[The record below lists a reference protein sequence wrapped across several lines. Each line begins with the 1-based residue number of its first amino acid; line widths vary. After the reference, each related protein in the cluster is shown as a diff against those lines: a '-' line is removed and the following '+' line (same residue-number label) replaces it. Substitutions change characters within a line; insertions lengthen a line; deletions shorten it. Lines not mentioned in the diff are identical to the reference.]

1 MKKTE
6 YTDNPPRDLRRKVA
20 DGKGFFSICMS
31 DMKGDSEA
39 ACRLDE
45 LGKALALLGKRPCRE
60 KEVSLPGS
68 NGQRLEQLIVQH
80 LRSHM
85 DYPQQEGFLYIMR
98 RLPGQ
103 LMPPPER
110 LARIPENDTA
120 SSTAD
125 QQKFYAFNEL
135 IARGL
140 SPQEAEKQV
149 ERMYSPVKKTF
160 TYEQSA

>member
-1 MKKTE
+1 
-6 YTDNPPRDLRRKVA
+6 
-20 DGKGFFSICMS
+20 
-31 DMKGDSEA
+31 
-39 ACRLDE
+39 
-45 LGKALALLGKRPCRE
+45 
-60 KEVSLPGS
+60 
-68 NGQRLEQLIVQH
+68 
-80 LRSHM
+80 M

-110 LARIPENDTA
+110 LARIPENSQA
-120 SSTAD
+120 SATAD

-135 IARGL
+135 VARGL
-140 SPQEAEKQV
+140 SPKEAEKQV

>member
-6 YTDNPPRDLRRKVA
+6 YTDNPSRDLRHEVA
-20 DGKGFFSICMS
+20 DGKGFFNICMS
-31 DMKGDSEA
+31 AMKEESEA
-39 ACRLDE
+39 ACQIDE
-45 LGKALALLGKRPCRE
+45 LGEALSLLGKRPRRE
-60 KEVSLPGS
+60 NEISLPGS
-68 NGQRLEQLIVQH
+68 NGQRLEQLIVRH
-80 LRSHM
+80 RRSHM

-110 LARIPENDTA
+110 LARIPENGQA
-120 SSTAD
+120 STTAD

-135 IARGL
+135 VARGL
-140 SPQEAEKQV
+140 SPKEAEKQV

>member
-1 MKKTE
+1 
-6 YTDNPPRDLRRKVA
+6 
-20 DGKGFFSICMS
+20 
-31 DMKGDSEA
+31 
-39 ACRLDE
+39 
-45 LGKALALLGKRPCRE
+45 
-60 KEVSLPGS
+60 
-68 NGQRLEQLIVQH
+68 
-80 LRSHM
+80 M

-110 LARIPENDTA
+110 LARISENDTA

-149 ERMYSPVKKTF
+149 ERMYSPVKKIF

>member
-6 YTDNPPRDLRRKVA
+6 YTDNPSRDLRRKVA
-20 DGKGFFSICMS
+20 AGKGFFNICMS
-31 DMKGDSEA
+31 AMKEESEA
-39 ACRLDE
+39 ACQIDE
-45 LGKALALLGKRPCRE
+45 LGEALSLLGKRPRRE
-60 KEVSLPGS
+60 NEVSLPGS
-68 NGQRLEQLIVQH
+68 NGQRLEQLIVRH
-80 LRSHM
+80 RRSHM

-110 LARIPENDTA
+110 LARIPENSQASTTA
-120 SSTAD
+120 N

-135 IARGL
+135 VARGL
-140 SPQEAEKQV
+140 SPKEAEKQV